1 MDQLDHAA
9 ESRDKVIYTVK
20 THTIGGRDN
29 GVSRSSDGR
38 LDVRLSRPG
47 TPSIGTN
54 PEQLFAAG
62 FSACFESTMAIA
74 ARKRKIAL
82 PEVAIDTEI
91 DMRLAGSDDYFLSV
105 RLNISLSGLERKLA
119 EQLVADAEQL
129 CPYSKA
135 IRGNVDVAIS
145 LV

>member
-1 MDQLDHAA
+1 MDQLDHAT